1 MESGQTM
8 ELKELISDMSQL
20 EAEFSRFEKNFGVK
34 SSDFFQAITAGELD
48 EFDALDEYRMDFVEW
63 LALYKSWLSL
73 EEKYRQ
79 LISRQPIAIQIK
91 TAVLA

>member
-79 LISRQPIAIQIK
+79 LISR
-91 TAVLA
+91 

>member
-1 MESGQTM
+1 M
-8 ELKELISDMSQL
+8 ELKQLISDMSQL

-79 LISRQPIAIQIK
+79 LISRQPVAIQIK
-91 TAVLA
+91 TAILA

>member
-1 MESGQTM
+1 M

-79 LISRQPIAIQIK
+79 LISRQPVAIQIK

>member
-34 SSDFFQAITAGELD
+34 SSDFFQAINAGEL
-48 EFDALDEYRMDFVEW
+48 A
-63 LALYKSWLSL
+63 
-73 EEKYRQ
+73 
-79 LISRQPIAIQIK
+79 
-91 TAVLA
+91 

>member
-1 MESGQTM
+1 M
-8 ELKELISDMSQL
+8 ELKQLISDMSQL

>member
-1 MESGQTM
+1 M